1 MHHGRLVGRV
11 VAAQGRG
18 PRRGRLSMSG
28 SHVGLNV
35 CGKLCANMV
44 HAWGILHAEFEP
56 GDALLTV
63 RRVLVMQ
70 RVVAGVRGGGSLG
83 GRGLEA
89 RGLAVEGG
97 AVGGGRADAA
107 VVGRRAVRSSPRRG

>member
-1 MHHGRLVGRV
+1 MHHGRVVRRV

-18 PRRGRLSMSG
+18 ARRGRLSMSG
-28 SHVGLNV
+28 SHVRLNV

-44 HAWGILHAEFEP
+44 HAWRIIHAEFKP

-63 RRVLVMQ
+63 WGVLVMQ
-70 RVVAGVRGGGSLG
+70 RAVVAGVRGGGSLG

-97 AVGGGRADAA
+97 AV
-107 VVGRRAVRSSPRRG
+107 